1 MRYRRIEELS
11 SEHDVRDLCE
21 LLEVTRSGYY
31 AWRRGTETARQM
43 SNRMLA
49 EEIKRLFEANRGRYG
64 SPRITEALRRCGQ
77 KANHKRVERLMR
89 EAQLKGLTCK
99 RRKMRTTNSD
109 HNEPIAPNL
118 LLGRPAPTR
127 TDEVWVADITYVRT
141 AEGWLFVAAV
151 MDLYSRQILGWSVW
165 ESLAAR
171 GALQALSR
179 ALVKRGRPTGVIH
192 HSDRG
197 VQYACGEY
205 RRQLQQHGLTASMS
219 RKGNCYDNAAME
231 AFWSTLKREALEQS
245 DQWTKDRV
253 RRELFEYIESV
264 YNRSRFHSALDYQ
277 SPVDFE
283 QQNN

>member
-1 MRYRRIEELS
+1 MRYRQIEQLS
-11 SEHDVRDLCE
+11 SEHEVRDLCE
-21 LLEVTRSGYY
+21 LLEVPRSGYY
-31 AWRRGTETARQM
+31 AWRKRSETTRQIN
-43 SNRMLA
+43 NRMLV

-64 SPRITEALRRCGQ
+64 SPRITEALRRGGQ
-77 KANHKRVERLMR
+77 KTNHKRVERLMR
-89 EAQLKGLTCK
+89 EAQLKGRTCK
-99 RRKMRTTNSD
+99 RRKVRTTDSN
-109 HNEPIAPNL
+109 HAEPIAPNL
-118 LLGRPAPTR
+118 LLGRAAPTR
-127 TDEVWVADITYVRT
+127 TDEVWVADITYVPT

-165 ESLAAR
+165 ESLAAS
-171 GALQALSR
+171 GALHALSR
-179 ALVKRGRPTGVIH
+179 ALLKRGRPTGVIH

-205 RRQLQQHGLTASMS
+205 RRQLQEHRLTASMS

-231 AFWSTLKREALEQS
+231 AFWSTLKREALDQS

-253 RRELFEYIESV
+253 RRELFEYIEAV